1 VSPAEARKRTLVV
14 PPPAEEITPEIARRW
29 LRDRLGPYME
39 IAAAG
44 ALADD
49 LDTREALHFLV
60 LDVRTIADA
69 CVLAVVTGQISRL
82 ELCSRDDDPASF
94 DDETETLRSVVGAQA
109 MILEKWGDNA
119 QIRRVFEELARALA
133 ERERAARSWVQ

>member
-1 VSPAEARKRTLVV
+1 VSPTSERKRTLVV

-29 LRDRLGPYME
+29 LRERLGPYME

-60 LDVRTIADA
+60 LDVRAIADA
-69 CVLAVVTGQISRL
+69 CVLAVVTGQTLRL
-82 ELCSRDDDPASF
+82 ELSSRDDDPAGF
-94 DDETETLRSVVGAQA
+94 DDETGILRSAVGAQA
-109 MILEKWGDNA
+109 MILEKWGDNEP
-119 QIRRVFEELARALA
+119 IRCVFEELARALA

>member
-1 VSPAEARKRTLVV
+1 VSSAGNRKRTLVV
-14 PPPAEEITPEIARRW
+14 PSPAEEITPEIARRW
-29 LRDRLGPYME
+29 LRERLGPYME

-69 CVLAVVTGQISRL
+69 CVLAVVTGQTLRL
-82 ELCSRDDDPASF
+82 ELFSRDDDPASF

-109 MILEKWGDNA
+109 MILEKWGDNE
-119 QIRRVFEELARALA
+119 QIRGVFEELARALA
-133 ERERAARSWVQ
+133 EREHAALL